1 MQIESSKWKW
11 NVFDV
16 GDGWKRI
23 ERLPRAEMLR
33 SMDYFNTLLILIWAT
48 QKCTHDSCS
57 TSSNACAVMILCLNQ
72 VLVLERWIFLTLEIR
87 FTPKKTHHSVRKK
100 SVTNQKW
107 DCVLLLE
114 CLRGSP
120 TIHWESQIE
129 CMHIWER
136 MSAYVIKAT
145 RKWLWHE
152 TWHVNRSNNNASA
165 KKTPSLM

>member
-1 MQIESSKWKW
+1 MKCIRRWWWMEK
-11 NVFDV
+11 
-16 GDGWKRI
+16 I
-23 ERLPRAEMLR
+23 ERLPRAEMLQ
-33 SMDYFNTLLILIWAT
+33 SMDYLNTLLILIWAT
-48 QKCTHDSCS
+48 QKCTHESCS
-57 TSSNACAVMILCLNQ
+57 TSSNFGAVMISCLKQ

-87 FTPKKTHHSVRKK
+87 FAPKNTPFSQKKVCHKPK
-100 SVTNQKW
+100 MGL
-107 DCVLLLE
+107 CVLLLE
-114 CLRGSP
+114 CLRASP

-136 MSAYVIKAT
+136 MSVYVIKAT